1 MKKCLK
7 ILKLDSCRITE
18 SLKYKHAAYRRCKNS
33 EKYKFKKKMPKF
45 LLTTIALCVHLIL
58 YLQCAYI

>member
-1 MKKCLK
+1 MQLIEGVK
-7 ILKLDSCRITE
+7 IVRNTNL
-18 SLKYKHAAYRRCKNS
+18 
-33 EKYKFKKKMPKF
+33 KKMPKV